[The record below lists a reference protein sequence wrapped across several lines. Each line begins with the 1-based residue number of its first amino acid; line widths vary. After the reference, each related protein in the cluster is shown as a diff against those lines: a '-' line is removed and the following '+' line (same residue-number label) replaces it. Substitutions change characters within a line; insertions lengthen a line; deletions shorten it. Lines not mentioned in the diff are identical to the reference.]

1 METTRSPLHPLL
13 TVAAI
18 SVTVLCAA
26 GVAALTGMIPQSAG
40 SSQAAIIEA
49 PQVSPPAPVTAPIPA
64 PQPAVKKAVVRR
76 APTPAEPAVYREFG
90 DPVVLTQAPAATPA
104 APAIEVAKP
113 TAQIGVLGVVQEVQ
127 EVKEPGES
135 KGAGVIAGGLAGG
148 IVGNKIAGGGSNTRK
163 VMTLLGVAG
172 GAWAGNQIEK
182 QTRATK
188 HWELTVRLD
197 DGSTQKIRSESE
209 PFWHAGD
216 RVRMV
221 DGKLQPS

>member
-26 GVAALTGMIPQSAG
+26 GVATLTGMIPQSSG
-40 SSQAAIIEA
+40 SSQPGIIEA
-49 PQVSPPAPVTAPIPA
+49 PQISPPAPVTAPIPA
-64 PQPAVKKAVVRR
+64 PKPAVKKPIVRK
-76 APTPAEPAVYREFG
+76 ASSAAEPAVYREFSEG
-90 DPVVLTQAPAATPA
+90 PRLAEAP
-104 APAIEVAKP
+104 KP
-113 TAQIGVLGVVQEVQ
+113 TPQIGVLGVVQDVQ

-148 IVGNKIAGGGSNTRK
+148 ILGNKIAGGGSNTRK

-182 QTRATK
+182 QARATK

-221 DGKLQPS
+221 EGKLQPV

>member
-18 SVTVLCAA
+18 SVTVLSAA
-26 GVAALTGMIPQSAG
+26 GVAALTGMIPQS
-40 SSQAAIIEA
+40 SSQPAVIEA
-49 PQVSPPAPVTAPIPA
+49 PQVSPPAPMAAPIPA
-64 PQPAVKKAVVRR
+64 PQPAVKKALVRR
-76 APTPAEPAVYREFG
+76 APAPAEPAVYREFG

-104 APAIEVAKP
+104 PAVEVAKP
-113 TAQIGVLGVVQEVQ
+113 TAQIGVLGVVQDVQ

-148 IVGNKIAGGGSNTRK
+148 ILGNKIAGGGSNTRK

-172 GAWAGNQIEK
+172 GAWAGNQVEK
-182 QTRATK
+182 QARATK

-197 DGSTQKIRSESE
+197 DGSTQKIRSENE
-209 PFWHAGD
+209 TFWHAGD

-221 DGKLQPS
+221 DGKLQPV

>member
-26 GVAALTGMIPQSAG
+26 GVATLTGMIPQSSG
-40 SSQAAIIEA
+40 SSQPGIIEA
-49 PQVSPPAPVTAPIPA
+49 PQISPPAPVTAPIPA
-64 PQPAVKKAVVRR
+64 PKPAVKKPIVRK
-76 APTPAEPAVYREFG
+76 ASSAAEPAVYREFSEG
-90 DPVVLTQAPAATPA
+90 PRLAEAP
-104 APAIEVAKP
+104 KP
-113 TAQIGVLGVVQEVQ
+113 TPQIGVLGVVQDVQ

-148 IVGNKIAGGGSNTRK
+148 ILGNKIAGGGSNTRK

-182 QTRATK
+182 QERATK

-221 DGKLQPS
+221 EGKLQPV

>member
-18 SVTVLCAA
+18 SVTVLSAA
-26 GVAALTGMIPQSAG
+26 GVAALTGMIPQSSG
-40 SSQAAIIEA
+40 SSQASIIEA
-49 PQVSPPAPVTAPIPA
+49 PQVSPPAPVAAPIPA
-64 PQPAVKKAVVRR
+64 PRPAVKKALVRR
-76 APTPAEPAVYREFG
+76 APAPAEPAVYREFG
-90 DPVVLTQAPAATPA
+90 DPLVLTQAPAATPA
-104 APAIEVAKP
+104 PAVEVAKP
-113 TAQIGVLGVVQEVQ
+113 TAQIGVLGVVQDVQ

-148 IVGNKIAGGGSNTRK
+148 ILGNKIAGGGSNTRK

-172 GAWAGNQIEK
+172 GAWAGNQVEK
-182 QTRATK
+182 QARATK

-197 DGSTQKIRSESE
+197 DGSTKKIRSENE
-209 PFWHAGD
+209 PSWHAGD

-221 DGKLQPS
+221 DGKIQPA

>member
-26 GVAALTGMIPQSAG
+26 GVATLTGMIPQSSG
-40 SSQAAIIEA
+40 SSQPGIIEA
-49 PQVSPPAPVTAPIPA
+49 PQVSPPALVAAPIPA
-64 PQPAVKKAVVRR
+64 PKPAVKKAVVRK
-76 APTPAEPAVYREFG
+76 APMPAEPAVYREFG

-104 APAIEVAKP
+104 PAVEVAKP
-113 TAQIGVLGVVQEVQ
+113 TPQIGVLGVVQDVQ

-135 KGAGVIAGGLAGG
+135 KGAGVIAGGVAGG
-148 IVGNKIAGGGSNTRK
+148 ILGNKIAGGGSNTRK

-182 QTRATK
+182 QARATK

-197 DGSTQKIRSESE
+197 DGSTQKIRSENE

-216 RVRMV
+216 RVRLL
-221 DGKLQPS
+221 DGKLQPV

>member
-26 GVAALTGMIPQSAG
+26 GVAALAGMIPQSAG
-40 SSQAAIIEA
+40 SSQPAIIEA
-49 PQVSPPAPVTAPIPA
+49 PQFSAPAPVVAPLPT
-64 PQPAVKKAVVRR
+64 PQPPVKKAVVRR
-76 APTPAEPAVYREFG
+76 APTPVEPAVYREFG

-104 APAIEVAKP
+104 PAAEVARP
-113 TAQIGVLGVVQEVQ
+113 AAQIGVLGVVQDVQ

-148 IVGNKIAGGGSNTRK
+148 ILGNKIAGGGSNTRK

-182 QTRATK
+182 QARATK

-197 DGSTQKIRSESE
+197 DGSTKKIRSDNE
-209 PFWHAGD
+209 PSWHAGD
-216 RVRMV
+216 RVRV
-221 DGKLQPS
+221 LNGKLQPA